1 MKNIKYLSIILL
13 LVCFS
18 NNSYAQ
24 KIKKPK
30 PVGERSRTSN
40 PNIPYIYKNGFSD
53 YKIVKQITLNGKD
66 TSFVY
71 TLKFNAVSSAMYTQ
85 KIMFDKFGKWT
96 TAVPAGDNRNLILIW
111 ENVKLFDDKEEL
123 FSVAACGIEGWGEM
137 FASVMVFDS
146 KNNDCLSNN
155 SIYLNEIITLFSNN
169 IQNLNNDDTFYKIYL
184 SIIDK

>member
-30 PVGERSRTSN
+30 PVGERTKTSN
-40 PNIPYIYKNGFSD
+40 PNTPYIYKNGFSD
-53 YKIVKQITLNGKD
+53 YKVVKQITLNGKD

-71 TLKFNAVSSAMYTQ
+71 TLKFNAVASAMYTQ

-96 TAVPAGDNRNLILIW
+96 TAVPAGDNRNFILIW
-111 ENVKLFDDKEEL
+111 ENVKLFDDKDEL
-123 FSVAACGIEGWGEM
+123 FSIAAHGIESWEEM

-155 SIYLNEIITLFSNN
+155 SIYLNEIITFFSNN
-169 IQNLNNDDTFYKIYL
+169 IQNLNKDHTFYKIYL
-184 SIIDK
+184 SIINK